1 MVKREH
7 FQTHAAF
14 KCECLLAEC
23 HIGVVL
29 SLHFLFC
36 GQRGQKDHA
45 AAGCKPQSCLHW
57 GWWDCGHGTNEG
69 LGTRM
74 RWGFGGWQG
83 GTKLPEAFPCRLG
96 STHLKDPRWRVK
108 SDRVKACPSGISRS
122 CALDI
127 VQSRNHPWH
136 WAHFPYTW
144 GKQMMGVFLF
154 CCCWRRWEVLFNE
167 QRHVGTAFP

>member
-1 MVKREH
+1 MFQHHLLNTSNQEASYSYSSLVVVVFFNHHSH
-7 FQTHAAF
+7 FPFPRAAQNSTQPFKWLNENISRHAAF

-96 STHLKDPRWRVK
+96 STHLKDPWWRVK
-108 SDRVKACPSGISRS
+108 SM
-122 CALDI
+122 
-127 VQSRNHPWH
+127 
-136 WAHFPYTW
+136 T
-144 GKQMMGVFLF
+144 
-154 CCCWRRWEVLFNE
+154 E
-167 QRHVGTAFP
+167 